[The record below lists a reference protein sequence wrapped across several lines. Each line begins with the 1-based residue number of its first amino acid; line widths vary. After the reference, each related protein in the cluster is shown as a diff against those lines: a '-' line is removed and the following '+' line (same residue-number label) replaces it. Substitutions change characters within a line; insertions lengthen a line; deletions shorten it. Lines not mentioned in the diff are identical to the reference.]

1 MKEERRALEDLYKRA
16 MQKAEYLPFI
26 KKHSDCYS
34 VDHKKTLKELEHDD
48 TDKSVIPNIIL

>member
-1 MKEERRALEDLYKRA
+1 MHKKPFTKA

-48 TDKSVIPNIIL
+48 TDKSVFPNIIV